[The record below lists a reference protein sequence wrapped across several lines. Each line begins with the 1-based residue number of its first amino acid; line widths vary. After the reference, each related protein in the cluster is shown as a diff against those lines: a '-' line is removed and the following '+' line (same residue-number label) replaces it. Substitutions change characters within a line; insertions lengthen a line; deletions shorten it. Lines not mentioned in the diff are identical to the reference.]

1 MKFGACCL
9 PLLACAHPTL
19 SDFSH
24 KILHCAAAQQ
34 LSRSPR
40 TRVGAKQ
47 AAARCP
53 DARHCPRRLLSVL
66 DIFSEGSKRKLRE
79 SGRTGSLPFDK
90 AQERNPKY
98 TALARRPGPPYL
110 PKWVSFATHHKI
122 TPSSHPRSTG
132 ELARRPRPG
141 QQTNPLPPWSAPG
154 RWPRASVNPA
164 CPAGTHA
171 QQSDQI
177 CPAIRNG
184 DKSTRGN
191 LRPETPEARPGG
203 LWKLKAFTV
212 SHALFSRRRS
222 TRDPT

>member
-79 SGRTGSLPFDK
+79 SGRTGSLLSTKHKNGIQSTLLWQGAPAPPTTQSGFPLRHITKSHQALIPDPPVSWRAAH
-90 AQERNPKY
+90 AQASKRTPS
-98 TALARRPGPPYL
+98 LPGPPLAAGREQASTQHAQLAHMHNNQIRSVL
-110 PKWVSFATHHKI
+110 PFEMETRAQEGISD
-122 TPSSHPRSTG
+122 P
-132 ELARRPRPG
+132 RPRKR
-141 QQTNPLPPWSAPG
+141 G
-154 RWPRASVNPA
+154 RGVCGS
-164 CPAGTHA
+164 
-171 QQSDQI
+171 
-177 CPAIRNG
+177 
-184 DKSTRGN
+184 
-191 LRPETPEARPGG
+191 
-203 LWKLKAFTV
+203 
-212 SHALFSRRRS
+212 
-222 TRDPT
+222 